1 MFLYKVV
8 QTLSRRVLCTCRQSR
23 IVCHERNAEEG
34 VQRQERVILGNGAE
48 KDERKAFIS
57 GL

>member
-1 MFLYKVV
+1 
-8 QTLSRRVLCTCRQSR
+8 
-23 IVCHERNAEEG
+23 VCHERNAEEG

-57 GL
+57 RLHNIILYTN